1 MVKDM
6 PGNVNQKKGVTFG
19 RQSWSPTNEYYQV
32 YKRYYTMLMKII
44 HQENIAILNMYVP
57 KNRASKHKA
66 KRELK

>member
-1 MVKDM
+1 
-6 PGNVNQKKGVTFG
+6 
-19 RQSWSPTNEYYQV
+19 
-32 YKRYYTMLMKII
+32 MLMKII